1 MDISGIVQGVFD
13 EFDRNKGPKSVVFEN
28 HIYGL
33 LVIHQD
39 LSGETFSDIRDI
51 WTQVGIEYGF
61 YENEKAVYEGSV
73 EYRDMWTRL
82 FQDVSCCQPEFVE
95 ALGDAL
101 FGPLCLRGAV
111 FFASALNTGELPT
124 SLASYTDSLFLE
136 PKLEAEP
143 EQESEQEQK
152 AEQEHV
158 VVNVEPVHQEETKQE
173 VLPPNTS
180 IKETVPPIST
190 PIKEVG
196 ATIRY
201 RFTRGRVRSP
211 IVSQRKFSRT
221 RKAAHKV

>member
-13 EFDRNKGPKSVVFEN
+13 EFDRNKGAKSVVFEN

-124 SLASYTDSLFLE
+124 SLASYADSLFLE
-136 PKLEAEP
+136 LEAEAEP
-143 EQESEQEQK
+143 EQKQEPEQK

-158 VVNVEPVHQEETKQE
+158 VINVEPVHQEEAKQD
-173 VLPPNTS
+173 VLPTNT
-180 IKETVPPIST
+180 PIST

-211 IVSQRKFSRT
+211 IVGQRKFSRT

>member
-1 MDISGIVQGVFD
+1 MDISAIVQGVFD

-51 WTQVGIEYGF
+51 WTKVGIEYGF

-124 SLASYTDSLFLE
+124 SLASYADSLFLE
-136 PKLEAEP
+136 PKLEPKLEPEP
-143 EQESEQEQK
+143 EQRQEQ
-152 AEQEHV
+152 V
-158 VVNVEPVHQEETKQE
+158 VAINVEPVHQEEAKQD
-173 VLPPNTS
+173 VLPANIP
-180 IKETVPPIST
+180 IKESVPPITT

-211 IVSQRKFSRT
+211 IVGQRKFSRT
-221 RKAAHKV
+221 RKAAARAVL